1 MVLTNV
7 AQNSFVMHIKDDE
20 SCLFVHAVPKS
31 DKTLLDVP
39 TSTDG
44 QNAVFGFCLDVYFF
58 NDCQSRASRTAFYHG
73 WHLLLAFVSCFLI
86 GLLRYSGLVAFL
98 IGRKEQQ
105 VLHCGRSKKSFI
117 EKNA

>member
-20 SCLFVHAVPKS
+20 SCLFEHAVPKS

-44 QNAVFGFCLDVYFF
+44 QNAVFDFYLDVYFF
-58 NDCQSRASRTAFYHG
+58 NDCQLKSQSYRVLPRLASVTCVCIVFSDWSITVLRVIGVFY
-73 WHLLLAFVSCFLI
+73 C
-86 GLLRYSGLVAFL
+86 
-98 IGRKEQQ
+98 
-105 VLHCGRSKKSFI
+105 
-117 EKNA
+117 

>member
-7 AQNSFVMHIKDDE
+7 AQNSFDMQIKDDE

-44 QNAVFGFCLDVYFF
+44 QNAVLVFALMCIFSTIVNQEPVVPRFTTLGIVY
-58 NDCQSRASRTAFYHG
+58 
-73 WHLLLAFVSCFLI
+73 
-86 GLLRYSGLVAFL
+86 LRLYRVF
-98 IGRKEQQ
+98 
-105 VLHCGRSKKSFI
+105 
-117 EKNA
+117 